1 MRKKTKR
8 KAYQPPRSWLA
19 NPLNILRVSAA
30 MPEADI
36 ARLDVEAR
44 SAWERIRTGV
54 GTESDW
60 SVCADVANLCSV
72 RGSAIAPEVLEVAQ
86 KAAQSLQVMQDRFD
100 SSGKWGACH
109 LSLAAMPDLLDLH
122 HELLKN
128 STPRQMMDALYE
140 AGALKET
147 T

>member
-1 MRKKTKR
+1 
-8 KAYQPPRSWLA
+8 
-19 NPLNILRVSAA
+19 
-30 MPEADI
+30 
-36 ARLDVEAR
+36 
-44 SAWERIRTGV
+44 
-54 GTESDW
+54 
-60 SVCADVANLCSV
+60 
-72 RGSAIAPEVLEVAQ
+72 VAQ